1 MLIIASF
8 ASFIIFLQTREVT
21 CKVFIKEEPE
31 TNTFAPG
38 ILPLALVREVPF
50 VRLVASASKTEQN
63 IKLVV
68 SWNINT
74 IVEKLCLDN
83 LII

>member
-38 ILPLALVREVPF
+38 ILPLALVREEVPF
-50 VRLVASASKTEQN
+50 VR
-63 IKLVV
+63 
-68 SWNINT
+68 
-74 IVEKLCLDN
+74 
-83 LII
+83 

>member
-1 MLIIASF
+1 M
-8 ASFIIFLQTREVT
+8 T

-38 ILPLALVREVPF
+38 ILPLALVREEVPF
-50 VRLVASASKTEQN
+50 VRLVASVSKTEQN

-74 IVEKLCLDN
+74 IVEKHCFDN

>member
-1 MLIIASF
+1 M
-8 ASFIIFLQTREVT
+8 T

-31 TNTFAPG
+31 TKTCAPG
-38 ILPLALVREVPF
+38 ILPLALVREEVPF
-50 VRLVASASKTEQN
+50 VRKVASASKTEQN

-74 IVEKLCLDN
+74 IVEKHCFDN